1 MKNSSKTPASKG
13 KTNTA
18 NDQNTDDN
26 ASMQDLG
33 VNVDVNALGSLLES
47 FNEDQTKTEICKL
60 IKGLESQ
67 VIEVSET
74 VDEQTVK
81 F

>member
-18 NDQNTDDN
+18 NDQATDDN

-47 FNEDQTKTEICKL
+47 FNED
-60 IKGLESQ
+60 
-67 VIEVSET
+67 
-74 VDEQTVK
+74 
-81 F
+81 